1 MPRWNA
7 TISHTQQQTA
17 AIIPFCTAITMQY
30 NSYAIRSQ
38 SVLTT
43 NSTGRV
49 YNVQFKCRA
58 QHTSEIVSIA
68 CLHNCCSE
76 ILTYQL
82 LGSQLWIALPL
93 KNSRNSHDRSRVSKL
108 RHNSQ
113 TKLRIKFSN
122 VVKRDNTVF
131 YLHC

>member
-1 MPRWNA
+1 MPRWNSIVHSRPRTSYSKLHLWQ
-7 TISHTQQQTA
+7 TIAQFLYSKHTQQQTA
-17 AIIPFCTAITMQY
+17 AIMPFCTAITMQY
-30 NSYAIRSQ
+30 NSYAIRSH

-49 YNVQFKCRA
+49 HNVQFKFRA

-82 LGSQLWIALPL
+82 QLWIALPL
-93 KNSRNSHDRSRVSKL
+93 KNSRSPATAMIDRE
-108 RHNSQ
+108 
-113 TKLRIKFSN
+113 
-122 VVKRDNTVF
+122 
-131 YLHC
+131 